1 MKTIYFLT
9 TLFFFNHIHFYAQ
22 AEANTVLTG
31 LSGSF
36 GVAVH
41 GNNLYTTD
49 NNHHKILK
57 ADLTANPIAAAD
69 FVTTGLSS
77 PEGLLIHG
85 NDLYITEFN
94 GQGSRILKVDLTAAT
109 PVAIEVV
116 GGLTSLELIAVHEND
131 LYISEFDSNK
141 IVKIDLTAEIPVAT
155 DVATG
160 LRGPV
165 GLAIHGNDLYVASG
179 LVNEED
185 DEDDE
190 KGIFKIDLTAEAP
203 LVANEFVTVTAPRG
217 LAIHGNELYIAQGGE
232 FFEFDD
238 MNNFVSVGSKISKV
252 DLSATGTPVVNDV
265 LTTGLNDPW
274 QLVVVEGILYIA
286 DLGNGLGNLG
296 KVLKL
301 DLNASL
307 SVADTPPA
315 LSNVQIV
322 PNPATN
328 FIQVSRLKTT
338 EKYAIY
344 NILGA
349 EIKSGTVSNTEEI
362 DIRNLSKGLYFLKL
376 GKEDI
381 LELVKK

>member
-131 LYISEFDSNK
+131 LYVSESDSNK

-160 LRGPV
+160 LREPV
-165 GLAIHGNDLYVASG
+165 GLAIHGNDLYVAASG

-185 DEDDE
+185 DEE
-190 KGIFKIDLTAEAP
+190 EEEGIFKIDLTAEAP

-217 LAIHGNELYIAQGGE
+217 LAIHGNELYIAEGGE
-232 FFEFDD
+232 IFELDD
-238 MNNFVSVGSKISKV
+238 MNNFVSVDSKISKV

-265 LTTGLNDPW
+265 LTTGFNDPW

-286 DLGNGLGNLG
+286 DLGIGLDLG

>member
-1 MKTIYFLT
+1 M
-9 TLFFFNHIHFYAQ
+9 
-22 AEANTVLTG
+22 VTG
-31 LSGSF
+31 LFGNN

-69 FVTTGLSS
+69 FVTMGLSS

-85 NDLYITEFN
+85 NDLYIMEWG

-116 GGLTSLELIAVHEND
+116 GGLRILEMMAVHEND
-131 LYISEFDSNK
+131 LYVSEFVSNK
-141 IVKIDLTAEIPVAT
+141 IVKIDLTAETPVAT

-160 LRGPV
+160 LKWPV
-165 GLAIHGNDLYVASG
+165 GLAIHGNDLYVASSG

-185 DEDDE
+185 DEDDDE
-190 KGIFKIDLTAEAP
+190 DEEGIFKIDLTAEAP
-203 LVANEFVTVTAPRG
+203 LVANKFVTLRRPAG
-217 LAIHGNELYIAQGGE
+217 LAIHGNELYIAQSGE
-232 FFEFDD
+232 FFDD
-238 MNNFVSVGSKISKV
+238 SNQEIVGSKISKV
-252 DLSATGTPVVNDV
+252 DLSATGTPLVNDV
-265 LTTGLNDPW
+265 LTTGLNLPW

-286 DLGNGLGNLG
+286 DVANGAI
-296 KVLKL
+296 LKL

-307 SVADTPPA
+307 SVADTPSA

-328 FIQVSRLKTT
+328 FI
-338 EKYAIY
+338 
-344 NILGA
+344 
-349 EIKSGTVSNTEEI
+349 
-362 DIRNLSKGLYFLKL
+362 
-376 GKEDI
+376 
-381 LELVKK
+381 